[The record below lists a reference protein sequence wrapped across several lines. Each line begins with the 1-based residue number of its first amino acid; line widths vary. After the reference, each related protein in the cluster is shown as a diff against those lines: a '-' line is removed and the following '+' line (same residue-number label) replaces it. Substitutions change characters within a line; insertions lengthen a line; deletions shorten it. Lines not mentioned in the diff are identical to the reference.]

1 MEVIFTMD
9 QLINLNNMDN
19 YYEQIVKKRFTTLQM
34 NTIILGLILD
44 IVSIVLC
51 IVFSGIISVLIP
63 VSLIL
68 LGVGV
73 WLVIYLIRNT
83 KIEYEYTFVM
93 GEMRIEKIKN
103 QSKRKKIAAFDVKD
117 IDDIGKFLN
126 RETGEKNINP
136 KSFPNVLHVEENE
149 TKDDTYYVVIHDKL
163 KGKHALLI
171 FTPNETTLQKL
182 RPYLS
187 VELKKKF
194 LKIQKEEEEYKQK
207 NTSEAAASN

>member
-1 MEVIFTMD
+1 MD

-126 RETGEKNINP
+126 RETGEKNINL

>member
-1 MEVIFTMD
+1 MD

-126 RETGEKNINP
+126 RETGEKNINL

-163 KGKHALLI
+163 KGNHALLI

>member
-126 RETGEKNINP
+126 RETGEKNINL